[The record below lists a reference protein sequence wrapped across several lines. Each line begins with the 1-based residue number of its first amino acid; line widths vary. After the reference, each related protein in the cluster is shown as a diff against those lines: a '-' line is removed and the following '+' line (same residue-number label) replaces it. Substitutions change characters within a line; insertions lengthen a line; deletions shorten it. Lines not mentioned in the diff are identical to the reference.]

1 MWHGLNLRVFSDGHE
16 ISGQFVLAVVS
27 NIHLYAG
34 GYAELS
40 PDALL
45 DDGMMDLWLFEGKNL
60 EDILQQ
66 AWDLWAGRHIR
77 SSRVHRIPFRKIT
90 LQSDS
95 PMYVQVDGEPE
106 NSEGEVSIEVL
117 PRALHILV
125 PEKAPRALFEQS
137 LVGSPGEYEG

>member
-1 MWHGLNLRVFSDGHE
+1 LNLKAISDGQE
-16 ISGQFVLAVVS
+16 ITGQFVLAVVS

-66 AWDLWAGRHIR
+66 AWDLWAGRHTR
-77 SSRVHRIPFRKIT
+77 SSRVHRIPFQKIT

-95 PMYVQVDGEPE
+95 HMYVQVDGEPE
-106 NSEGEVSIEVL
+106 NSDREVSIQVL
-117 PRALHILV
+117 PRALRILV
-125 PEKAPRALFEQS
+125 PEKAPRALFGQT
-137 LVGSPGEYEG
+137 LVDSRGDTTG